1 MPDQDV
7 RLQHL
12 KVWLDEQLAI
22 LFADQGWGAVPPATL
37 TAASSDAS
45 FRRYF
50 RWEGEGRSFVV
61 MDAPPPQENCK
72 PFVDIAFLLAKSG
85 INVPKIYA
93 EDLERG
99 FLLLNDL
106 GNETYLD
113 VIDGENADVLFSDAL
128 KALLAFQQL
137 PMVAPLPSYDVALL
151 RRELELFPEW
161 YVKRELGIEFDA
173 AQQQQWQAVSDLLI
187 DSDLAQPK
195 VLVHRD
201 YMPRNLM
208 LSEPNPG
215 VLDFQDAVYGPV
227 TYDVTCLFKDALQ
240 ALLAF
245 QQLPM
250 VAPLPSYDV
259 ALLRRELELF
269 PEWYVKRELGIELDA
284 AQQVLWQQ
292 VSDLLIDSALAQ
304 PKVLVHR
311 DYMPRNLM
319 ISEPN
324 PGVLDFQDAVYG
336 PVTYDV
342 TCLFKDAF
350 LSWPEERVR
359 GWLDSYWQQASAL
372 NIPVQPDFEDFLR
385 ASDLMG
391 VQRHLKVIG
400 IFARICHRDGKPR
413 YLADVPRFFA
423 YIDAV
428 IARRPELAELDVL
441 LASLRAGVKA

>member
-12 KVWLDEQLAI
+12 KVWLDEQLAK
-22 LFADQGWGAVPPATL
+22 LFAEQGWGTVPPATL

-50 RWEGEGRSFVV
+50 RWEGDGRSFVV

-106 GNETYLD
+106 GNKTYLD
-113 VIDGENADVLFSDAL
+113 VIDGENADALFHDAL
-128 KALLAFQQL
+128 QALLAFQQL

-161 YVKRELGIEFDA
+161 YVKRELGVEFDA
-173 AQQQQWQAVSDLLI
+173 AQQQQWQHISELLI
-187 DSDLAQPK
+187 DSALAQPK

-227 TYDVTCLFKDALQ
+227 TYDVTCLFKDA
-240 ALLAF
+240 
-245 QQLPM
+245 
-250 VAPLPSYDV
+250 
-259 ALLRRELELF
+259 
-269 PEWYVKRELGIELDA
+269 
-284 AQQVLWQQ
+284 
-292 VSDLLIDSALAQ
+292 
-304 PKVLVHR
+304 
-311 DYMPRNLM
+311 
-319 ISEPN
+319 
-324 PGVLDFQDAVYG
+324 
-336 PVTYDV
+336 
-342 TCLFKDAF
+342 F

-359 GWLDSYWQQASAL
+359 GWLESYWQQASAL
-372 NIPVQPDFEDFLR
+372 DIPVQADFEDFLR

-400 IFARICHRDGKPR
+400 IFARISHRDGKPR
-413 YLADVPRFFA
+413 YLADVPRFFS
-423 YIDAV
+423 YIEAV
-428 IARRPELAELDVL
+428 IARRPELAELQAL
-441 LASLRAGVKA
+441 FSSLRAGATA

>member
-12 KVWLDEQLAI
+12 KVWLDEQLAK
-22 LFADQGWGAVPPATL
+22 LFAEQGWGTVPPATL

-50 RWEGEGRSFVV
+50 RWEGDGRSFVV

-106 GNETYLD
+106 GNKTYLD
-113 VIDGENADVLFSDAL
+113 VIDGENADALFHDAL
-128 KALLAFQQL
+128 QALLAFQQL

-161 YVKRELGIEFDA
+161 YVKRELGVEFDA
-173 AQQQQWQAVSDLLI
+173 AQQQQWQHISELLI
-187 DSDLAQPK
+187 DSALAQPK

-227 TYDVTCLFKDALQ
+227 TYDVTCLFKDA
-240 ALLAF
+240 
-245 QQLPM
+245 
-250 VAPLPSYDV
+250 
-259 ALLRRELELF
+259 
-269 PEWYVKRELGIELDA
+269 
-284 AQQVLWQQ
+284 
-292 VSDLLIDSALAQ
+292 
-304 PKVLVHR
+304 
-311 DYMPRNLM
+311 
-319 ISEPN
+319 
-324 PGVLDFQDAVYG
+324 
-336 PVTYDV
+336 
-342 TCLFKDAF
+342 F

-359 GWLDSYWQQASAL
+359 GWLESYWQQASAL
-372 NIPVQPDFEDFLR
+372 DIPVQADFEDFLL

-413 YLADVPRFFA
+413 YLADVPRFFS
-423 YIDAV
+423 YIEAV
-428 IARRPELAELDVL
+428 IARRPELAELQAL
-441 LASLRAGVKA
+441 FSSLRAGATA

>member
-12 KVWLDEQLAI
+12 KVWLDEQLAV
-22 LFADQGWGAVPPATL
+22 LFAAQGWGAVPPATL

-50 RWEGEGRSFVV
+50 RWEGAGRSFIV

-72 PFVDIAFLLAKSG
+72 PFVDIAFLLEKSG

-106 GNETYLD
+106 GNQTYLD
-113 VIDGENADVLFSDAL
+113 VIDSENADELFKDAL
-128 KALLAFQQL
+128 QALLAFQQL

-161 YVKRELGIEFDA
+161 YVKHELGIEFDA
-173 AQQQQWQAVSDLLI
+173 AQRTLWQNVTELLI
-187 DSDLAQPK
+187 DSALAQPK

-227 TYDVTCLFKDALQ
+227 TYDVTCLFKDA
-240 ALLAF
+240 
-245 QQLPM
+245 
-250 VAPLPSYDV
+250 
-259 ALLRRELELF
+259 
-269 PEWYVKRELGIELDA
+269 
-284 AQQVLWQQ
+284 
-292 VSDLLIDSALAQ
+292 
-304 PKVLVHR
+304 
-311 DYMPRNLM
+311 
-319 ISEPN
+319 
-324 PGVLDFQDAVYG
+324 
-336 PVTYDV
+336 
-342 TCLFKDAF
+342 F
-350 LSWPEERVR
+350 LSWPEERVH
-359 GWLDSYWQQASAL
+359 GWLEDYWQQAGAL
-372 NIPVQPDFEDFLR
+372 GIPVQSDFDDFLR

-423 YIDAV
+423 YIEAV
-428 IARRPELAELDVL
+428 ISRRPELAELDVL
-441 LASLRAGVKA
+441 LLSLRAGANA

>member
-12 KVWLDEQLAI
+12 KVWLDEQLAT

-50 RWEGEGRSFVV
+50 RWEGAGRSFVV

-93 EDLERG
+93 EDLARG

-106 GNETYLD
+106 GNKTYLD
-113 VIDGENADVLFSDAL
+113 VIDSENADALFSDAL
-128 KALLAFQQL
+128 QALLAFQQL

-161 YVKRELGIEFDA
+161 YVKRELGVEFDA
-173 AQQQQWQAVSDLLI
+173 TQQQQWQKVSDLLI
-187 DSDLAQPK
+187 DSALAQPK

-227 TYDVTCLFKDALQ
+227 TYDVTCLFKDA
-240 ALLAF
+240 
-245 QQLPM
+245 
-250 VAPLPSYDV
+250 
-259 ALLRRELELF
+259 
-269 PEWYVKRELGIELDA
+269 
-284 AQQVLWQQ
+284 
-292 VSDLLIDSALAQ
+292 
-304 PKVLVHR
+304 
-311 DYMPRNLM
+311 
-319 ISEPN
+319 
-324 PGVLDFQDAVYG
+324 
-336 PVTYDV
+336 
-342 TCLFKDAF
+342 F

-359 GWLDSYWQQASAL
+359 GWLESYWQQASAL
-372 NIPVQPDFEDFLR
+372 NIPVQPDFEEFLR

-413 YLADVPRFFA
+413 YLGDVPRFFS
-423 YIDAV
+423 YIEAV
-428 IARRPELAELDVL
+428 IARRPELADLQAL
-441 LASLRAGVKA
+441 LVSLRGGVTA

>member
-22 LFADQGWGAVPPATL
+22 LFAEQDWGAVPPATL

-50 RWEGEGRSFVV
+50 RWEGAGRSFVV

-106 GNETYLD
+106 GNKTYLD
-113 VIDGENADVLFSDAL
+113 VIDSENADDLFKDAL
-128 KALLAFQQL
+128 QALLAFQQL

-161 YVKRELGIEFDA
+161 YVKRELGIEFDS
-173 AQQQQWQAVSDLLI
+173 AQQTLWQQVSDLLI
-187 DSDLAQPK
+187 DSALAQPK

-227 TYDVTCLFKDALQ
+227 TYDVTCLFKDA
-240 ALLAF
+240 
-245 QQLPM
+245 
-250 VAPLPSYDV
+250 
-259 ALLRRELELF
+259 
-269 PEWYVKRELGIELDA
+269 
-284 AQQVLWQQ
+284 
-292 VSDLLIDSALAQ
+292 
-304 PKVLVHR
+304 
-311 DYMPRNLM
+311 
-319 ISEPN
+319 
-324 PGVLDFQDAVYG
+324 
-336 PVTYDV
+336 
-342 TCLFKDAF
+342 F

-359 GWLDSYWQQASAL
+359 GWLEDYWQQAGAL
-372 NIPVQPDFEDFLR
+372 DIPVQPDFEDFLR

-413 YLADVPRFFA
+413 YLGDVPRFFA
-423 YIDAV
+423 YIEAV
-428 IARRPELAELDVL
+428 VARRPELAELGML
-441 LASLRAGVKA
+441 LASLRAGANA

>member
-12 KVWLDEQLAI
+12 KVWLDEQLAT

-50 RWEGEGRSFVV
+50 RWEGAGRSFVV

-106 GNETYLD
+106 GNKTYLD
-113 VIDGENADVLFSDAL
+113 VIDSENADALFSDAL
-128 KALLAFQQL
+128 QALLAFQQL

-161 YVKRELGIEFDA
+161 YVKRELGVEFDA
-173 AQQQQWQAVSDLLI
+173 TQQQQWQKVSDLLI
-187 DSDLAQPK
+187 DSALAQPK

-227 TYDVTCLFKDALQ
+227 TYDVTCLFKDA
-240 ALLAF
+240 
-245 QQLPM
+245 
-250 VAPLPSYDV
+250 
-259 ALLRRELELF
+259 
-269 PEWYVKRELGIELDA
+269 
-284 AQQVLWQQ
+284 
-292 VSDLLIDSALAQ
+292 
-304 PKVLVHR
+304 
-311 DYMPRNLM
+311 
-319 ISEPN
+319 
-324 PGVLDFQDAVYG
+324 
-336 PVTYDV
+336 
-342 TCLFKDAF
+342 F

-359 GWLDSYWQQASAL
+359 GWLESYWQQASAL
-372 NIPVQPDFEDFLR
+372 NIPVQADFEEFLR

-413 YLADVPRFFA
+413 YLGDVPRFFS
-423 YIDAV
+423 YIEAV
-428 IARRPELAELDVL
+428 IARRPELADLQAL
-441 LASLRAGVKA
+441 LASLRGGVTA

>member
-12 KVWLDEQLAI
+12 KVWLDEQLAT
-22 LFADQGWGAVPPATL
+22 LFAEQGWGAVPPATL

-50 RWEGEGRSFVV
+50 RWEGAGRSFVV

-106 GNETYLD
+106 GNQTYLD
-113 VIDGENADVLFSDAL
+113 VIDSENADDLFKDAL
-128 KALLAFQQL
+128 QALLAFQQL

-173 AQQQQWQAVSDLLI
+173 AQQMLWQNVTELLI
-187 DSDLAQPK
+187 DSALAQPK

-227 TYDVTCLFKDALQ
+227 TYDVTCLFKDA
-240 ALLAF
+240 
-245 QQLPM
+245 
-250 VAPLPSYDV
+250 
-259 ALLRRELELF
+259 
-269 PEWYVKRELGIELDA
+269 
-284 AQQVLWQQ
+284 
-292 VSDLLIDSALAQ
+292 
-304 PKVLVHR
+304 
-311 DYMPRNLM
+311 
-319 ISEPN
+319 
-324 PGVLDFQDAVYG
+324 
-336 PVTYDV
+336 
-342 TCLFKDAF
+342 F
-350 LSWPEERVR
+350 LSWPEAHVR
-359 GWLDSYWQQASAL
+359 GWLEDYWQQAGAL
-372 NIPVQPDFEDFLR
+372 DIPVQPDFEDFLR

-441 LASLRAGVKA
+441 LLSLRAGATA

>member
-12 KVWLDEQLAI
+12 KVWLDEQLAT
-22 LFADQGWGAVPPATL
+22 LFAEQGWGVVPPATL

-50 RWEGEGRSFVV
+50 RWEGDGKSFIV

-106 GNETYLD
+106 GNKTFLD
-113 VIDGENADVLFSDAL
+113 VIDSENADGLFNDAL
-128 KALLAFQQL
+128 QALLAFQQL

-173 AQQQQWQAVSDLLI
+173 AQQVLWQQVSDLLI
-187 DSDLAQPK
+187 DSALAQPK

-227 TYDVTCLFKDALQ
+227 TYDVTCLFKDA
-240 ALLAF
+240 
-245 QQLPM
+245 
-250 VAPLPSYDV
+250 
-259 ALLRRELELF
+259 
-269 PEWYVKRELGIELDA
+269 
-284 AQQVLWQQ
+284 
-292 VSDLLIDSALAQ
+292 
-304 PKVLVHR
+304 
-311 DYMPRNLM
+311 
-319 ISEPN
+319 
-324 PGVLDFQDAVYG
+324 
-336 PVTYDV
+336 
-342 TCLFKDAF
+342 F

-359 GWLDSYWQQASAL
+359 GWLESYWQQAGGL
-372 NIPVQPDFEDFLR
+372 GIPVQPEFEDFLR

-413 YLADVPRFFA
+413 YLGDVPRFFA

>member
-12 KVWLDEQLAI
+12 NVWLDEQLST
-22 LFADQGWGAVPPATL
+22 LFESEGWGPVPPATL

-50 RWEGEGRSFVV
+50 RWEGEGHSFIV

-72 PFVDIAFLLAKSG
+72 PFVEIADLLRTSL

-93 EDLERG
+93 QDLERG

-106 GNETYLD
+106 GNKTFLD
-113 VIDGENADVLFSDAL
+113 VINSNNADELFKDAIE
-128 KALLAFQQL
+128 ALLAFQQL
-137 PMVAPLPSYDVALL
+137 PMTDPLPSYDVALL

-161 YVKRELGIEFDA
+161 YVRRHLGVEFNEQQLA
-173 AQQQQWQAVSDLLI
+173 AWQRVSTLLI
-187 DSDLAQPK
+187 DSALAQPQ

-201 YMPRNLM
+201 FMPRNLM
-208 LSEPNPG
+208 LSIPNPG

-227 TYDVTCLFKDALQ
+227 TYD
-240 ALLAF
+240 
-245 QQLPM
+245 
-250 VAPLPSYDV
+250 
-259 ALLRRELELF
+259 
-269 PEWYVKRELGIELDA
+269 I
-284 AQQVLWQQ
+284 
-292 VSDLLIDSALAQ
+292 
-304 PKVLVHR
+304 
-311 DYMPRNLM
+311 
-319 ISEPN
+319 
-324 PGVLDFQDAVYG
+324 
-336 PVTYDV
+336 

-350 LSWPEERVR
+350 LSWPEERVHA
-359 GWLDSYWQQASAL
+359 WLQDYWKLAL
-372 NIPVQPDFEDFLR
+372 PLGIPVHANFEAFLQ

-413 YLADVPRFFA
+413 YLADVPRFFS

-428 IARRPELAELDVL
+428 LSRRPELAELGEL
-441 LASLRAGVKA
+441 FASLGLSVEARS

>member
-50 RWEGEGRSFVV
+50 RWEGEGKSFVV

-106 GNETYLD
+106 GNKTYLD
-113 VIDGENADVLFSDAL
+113 VIDSENADALFSDAL
-128 KALLAFQQL
+128 QALLAFQQL

-161 YVKRELGIEFDA
+161 YVKRELGVELDST
-173 AQQQQWQAVSDLLI
+173 QQQQWQRISDLLI
-187 DSDLAQPK
+187 DSALAQPK

-227 TYDVTCLFKDALQ
+227 TYDVTCLFKDA
-240 ALLAF
+240 
-245 QQLPM
+245 
-250 VAPLPSYDV
+250 
-259 ALLRRELELF
+259 
-269 PEWYVKRELGIELDA
+269 
-284 AQQVLWQQ
+284 
-292 VSDLLIDSALAQ
+292 
-304 PKVLVHR
+304 
-311 DYMPRNLM
+311 
-319 ISEPN
+319 
-324 PGVLDFQDAVYG
+324 
-336 PVTYDV
+336 
-342 TCLFKDAF
+342 F

-359 GWLDSYWQQASAL
+359 GWLENYWQQASAL
-372 NIPVQPDFEDFLR
+372 NIPVQSNFEDFLR

-413 YLADVPRFFA
+413 YLADVPRFFS
-423 YIDAV
+423 YIEAV
-428 IARRPELAELDVL
+428 IARRPELAELQAL
-441 LASLRAGVKA
+441 FTSLRGGATA

>member
-12 KVWLDEQLAI
+12 KVWLDEQLPI
-22 LFADQGWGAVPPATL
+22 LFVQQGWGAVPPATL

-50 RWEGEGRSFVV
+50 RWEGEGRSLIV

-106 GNETYLD
+106 GNQTYLD
-113 VIDGENADVLFSDAL
+113 VINGDNVDPLFRDAL
-128 KALLAFQQL
+128 QALLAFQQL

-161 YVKRELGIEFDA
+161 YVKHELGIEFDA
-173 AQQQQWQAVSDLLI
+173 AQQALWQQASDLLI
-187 DSDLAQPK
+187 NSALAQPK

-227 TYDVTCLFKDALQ
+227 TYDVTCLFKDA
-240 ALLAF
+240 
-245 QQLPM
+245 
-250 VAPLPSYDV
+250 
-259 ALLRRELELF
+259 
-269 PEWYVKRELGIELDA
+269 
-284 AQQVLWQQ
+284 
-292 VSDLLIDSALAQ
+292 
-304 PKVLVHR
+304 
-311 DYMPRNLM
+311 
-319 ISEPN
+319 
-324 PGVLDFQDAVYG
+324 
-336 PVTYDV
+336 
-342 TCLFKDAF
+342 F

-359 GWLDSYWQQASAL
+359 GWLEDYWQQAGAL
-372 NIPVQPDFEDFLR
+372 GIPVQPDFEDFLR

-413 YLADVPRFFA
+413 YLGDVPRFFA
-423 YIDAV
+423 YIEAV
-428 IARRPELAELDVL
+428 IARRPELAELDQL
-441 LASLRAGVKA
+441 LSSLRQSAGATA

>member
-12 KVWLDEQLAI
+12 KVWLDEQLAN
-22 LFADQGWGAVPPATL
+22 LFAQQGWGSVPPATL

-72 PFVDIAFLLAKSG
+72 PFVDIAFLLAKSA

-106 GNETYLD
+106 GNQTYLD
-113 VIDGENADVLFSDAL
+113 VIDGENADALFDDAL
-128 KALLAFQQL
+128 QALLAFQQL

-161 YVKRELGIEFDA
+161 YVKRELGVEFDA
-173 AQQQQWQAVSDLLI
+173 AQQQQWQHISDLLI
-187 DSDLAQPK
+187 DSALAQPK

-227 TYDVTCLFKDALQ
+227 TYDVTCLFKDA
-240 ALLAF
+240 
-245 QQLPM
+245 
-250 VAPLPSYDV
+250 
-259 ALLRRELELF
+259 
-269 PEWYVKRELGIELDA
+269 
-284 AQQVLWQQ
+284 
-292 VSDLLIDSALAQ
+292 
-304 PKVLVHR
+304 
-311 DYMPRNLM
+311 
-319 ISEPN
+319 
-324 PGVLDFQDAVYG
+324 
-336 PVTYDV
+336 
-342 TCLFKDAF
+342 F
-350 LSWPEERVR
+350 LSWPEERVH
-359 GWLDSYWQQASAL
+359 GWLKKYWQQALAL
-372 NIPVQPDFEDFLR
+372 NIPVQADFDDFLR

-413 YLADVPRFFA
+413 YLADVPRFFS
-423 YIDAV
+423 YIEAV
-428 IARRPELAELDVL
+428 IARRPELAELQAL
-441 LASLRAGVKA
+441 FSSLRAGATA

>member
-12 KVWLDEQLAI
+12 KVWLDEQLAN

-50 RWEGEGRSFVV
+50 RWEGAGRSFVV

-106 GNETYLD
+106 GNKTYLD
-113 VIDGENADVLFSDAL
+113 VIDGENADALFDDAM

-161 YVKRELGIEFDA
+161 YVKRELGVEFNST
-173 AQQQQWQAVSDLLI
+173 QQQQWQQISDLLI
-187 DSDLAQPK
+187 DSALAQPK

-227 TYDVTCLFKDALQ
+227 TYDVTCLFKDA
-240 ALLAF
+240 
-245 QQLPM
+245 
-250 VAPLPSYDV
+250 
-259 ALLRRELELF
+259 
-269 PEWYVKRELGIELDA
+269 
-284 AQQVLWQQ
+284 
-292 VSDLLIDSALAQ
+292 
-304 PKVLVHR
+304 
-311 DYMPRNLM
+311 
-319 ISEPN
+319 
-324 PGVLDFQDAVYG
+324 
-336 PVTYDV
+336 
-342 TCLFKDAF
+342 F

-359 GWLDSYWQQASAL
+359 GWLENYWQQASAL
-372 NIPVQPDFEDFLR
+372 NIPVHPDFEDFLR

-413 YLADVPRFFA
+413 YLADVPRFFS
-423 YIDAV
+423 YIEAV
-428 IARRPELAELDVL
+428 IARRPELAELQAL
-441 LASLRAGVKA
+441 FTSLRGGATA

>member
-12 KVWLDEQLAI
+12 KVWLDEQLAK
-22 LFADQGWGAVPPATL
+22 LFAEQGWGTVPPATL

-50 RWEGEGRSFVV
+50 RWEGDGRSFVV

-106 GNETYLD
+106 GNKTYLD
-113 VIDGENADVLFSDAL
+113 VIDGENADALFHDAL
-128 KALLAFQQL
+128 QALLAFQQL

-161 YVKRELGIEFDA
+161 YVKHELGVEFDA
-173 AQQQQWQAVSDLLI
+173 AQQQQWQHISELLI
-187 DSDLAQPK
+187 DSALAQPK

-227 TYDVTCLFKDALQ
+227 TYDVTCLFKDA
-240 ALLAF
+240 
-245 QQLPM
+245 
-250 VAPLPSYDV
+250 
-259 ALLRRELELF
+259 
-269 PEWYVKRELGIELDA
+269 
-284 AQQVLWQQ
+284 
-292 VSDLLIDSALAQ
+292 
-304 PKVLVHR
+304 
-311 DYMPRNLM
+311 
-319 ISEPN
+319 
-324 PGVLDFQDAVYG
+324 
-336 PVTYDV
+336 
-342 TCLFKDAF
+342 F

-359 GWLDSYWQQASAL
+359 GWLESYWQQASAL
-372 NIPVQPDFEDFLR
+372 DIPVQADFEDFLR

-413 YLADVPRFFA
+413 YLADVPRFFT
-423 YIDAV
+423 YIEAV
-428 IARRPELAELDVL
+428 IARRPELAELQAL
-441 LASLRAGVKA
+441 FSSLRAGATA

>member
-12 KVWLDEQLAI
+12 KVWLDEQLAN

-106 GNETYLD
+106 GNKTYLD
-113 VIDGENADVLFSDAL
+113 VIDGENADALFD
-128 KALLAFQQL
+128 
-137 PMVAPLPSYDVALL
+137 
-151 RRELELFPEW
+151 E
-161 YVKRELGIEFDA
+161 
-173 AQQQQWQAVSDLLI
+173 
-187 DSDLAQPK
+187 
-195 VLVHRD
+195 
-201 YMPRNLM
+201 
-208 LSEPNPG
+208 
-215 VLDFQDAVYGPV
+215 
-227 TYDVTCLFKDALQ
+227 ALQ

-269 PEWYVKRELGIELDA
+269 PEWYVGRELGLTFSEAQIMAWVSPIFWPFLRVLAVFTSAPIFSSRSVPLRTKVGLAPLHAHHHGREQRAGDGGGEQ
-284 AQQVLWQQ
+284 QQV
-292 VSDLLIDSALAQ
+292 
-304 PKVLVHR
+304 
-311 DYMPRNLM
+311 
-319 ISEPN
+319 
-324 PGVLDFQDAVYG
+324 
-336 PVTYDV
+336 
-342 TCLFKDAF
+342 
-350 LSWPEERVR
+350 
-359 GWLDSYWQQASAL
+359 
-372 NIPVQPDFEDFLR
+372 
-385 ASDLMG
+385 
-391 VQRHLKVIG
+391 
-400 IFARICHRDGKPR
+400 
-413 YLADVPRFFA
+413 
-423 YIDAV
+423 
-428 IARRPELAELDVL
+428 
-441 LASLRAGVKA
+441 AGLHGGTPHG

>member
-12 KVWLDEQLAI
+12 KVWLDEQLAK
-22 LFADQGWGAVPPATL
+22 LFAEQGWGTVPPATL

-50 RWEGEGRSFVV
+50 RWEGDGRSFVV

-106 GNETYLD
+106 GNKTYLD
-113 VIDGENADVLFSDAL
+113 VIDGENADALFHDAL
-128 KALLAFQQL
+128 QALLAFQQL

-161 YVKRELGIEFDA
+161 YVKHELGVEFDA
-173 AQQQQWQAVSDLLI
+173 AQQQQWQHISELLI
-187 DSDLAQPK
+187 ESALAQPK

-227 TYDVTCLFKDALQ
+227 TYDVTCLFKDA
-240 ALLAF
+240 
-245 QQLPM
+245 
-250 VAPLPSYDV
+250 
-259 ALLRRELELF
+259 
-269 PEWYVKRELGIELDA
+269 
-284 AQQVLWQQ
+284 
-292 VSDLLIDSALAQ
+292 
-304 PKVLVHR
+304 
-311 DYMPRNLM
+311 
-319 ISEPN
+319 
-324 PGVLDFQDAVYG
+324 
-336 PVTYDV
+336 
-342 TCLFKDAF
+342 F

-359 GWLDSYWQQASAL
+359 GWLESYWQQASAL
-372 NIPVQPDFEDFLR
+372 DIPVQADFEDFLR

-413 YLADVPRFFA
+413 YLADVPRFFS
-423 YIDAV
+423 YIEAV
-428 IARRPELAELDVL
+428 IARRPELAELQAL
-441 LASLRAGVKA
+441 FSSLRAGATA

>member
-12 KVWLDEQLAI
+12 KVWLDEQLATV
-22 LFADQGWGAVPPATL
+22 FENEGWGAVPPATL

-72 PFVDIAFLLAKSG
+72 PFVDIADFLRTCL

-93 EDLERG
+93 QDLDRG

-106 GNETYLD
+106 GNKTFLD
-113 VIDGENADVLFSDAL
+113 VINSSNADELFKDAIE
-128 KALLAFQQL
+128 ALLAFQQL
-137 PMVAPLPSYDVALL
+137 PMTEPLPSYDVALL

-161 YVKRELGIEFDA
+161 YVRAHLGVDFNE
-173 AQQQQWQAVSDLLI
+173 QQQAVWQRVSTLLI
-187 DSDLAQPK
+187 DSALAQPK

-201 YMPRNLM
+201 FMPRNLM
-208 LSEPNPG
+208 LSIPNPG

-227 TYDVTCLFKDALQ
+227 TYD
-240 ALLAF
+240 
-245 QQLPM
+245 
-250 VAPLPSYDV
+250 
-259 ALLRRELELF
+259 
-269 PEWYVKRELGIELDA
+269 I
-284 AQQVLWQQ
+284 
-292 VSDLLIDSALAQ
+292 
-304 PKVLVHR
+304 
-311 DYMPRNLM
+311 
-319 ISEPN
+319 
-324 PGVLDFQDAVYG
+324 
-336 PVTYDV
+336 

-359 GWLDSYWQQASAL
+359 NWLQDYWKLAL
-372 NIPVQPDFEDFLR
+372 PLGIPVQRDFEEFVR

-413 YLADVPRFFA
+413 YLADVPRFFS
-423 YIDAV
+423 YIEAV
-428 IARRPELAELDVL
+428 LARRPELAELGEL
-441 LASLRAGVKA
+441 FSSLGLVSEVDA

>member
-12 KVWLDEQLAI
+12 KDWLDEQLPK
-22 LFADQGWGAVPPATL
+22 LFLAQGWGVIPPATL

-50 RWEGEGRSFVV
+50 RWEGEGRTFIV

-72 PFVDIAFLLAKSG
+72 PFVDIAHLLSKSG

-93 EDLERG
+93 EDLSQG

-106 GNETYLD
+106 GRKTYLD
-113 VIDGENADVLFSDAL
+113 VIDAQNADQLFADAID
-128 KALLAFQQL
+128 ALLAFQQL
-137 PMVAPLPSYDVALL
+137 PMEAPLPSYDVALL

-161 YVKRELGIEFDA
+161 YVKRHLGIEFDA
-173 AQQQQWQAVSDLLI
+173 TQQTSWQRVS
-187 DSDLAQPK
+187 
-195 VLVHRD
+195 
-201 YMPRNLM
+201 
-208 LSEPNPG
+208 E
-215 VLDFQDAVYGPV
+215 
-227 TYDVTCLFKDALQ
+227 
-240 ALLAF
+240 
-245 QQLPM
+245 
-250 VAPLPSYDV
+250 
-259 ALLRRELELF
+259 
-269 PEWYVKRELGIELDA
+269 
-284 AQQVLWQQ
+284 
-292 VSDLLIDSALAQ
+292 LLIDSALSQ

-336 PVTYDV
+336 PVTYDI

-350 LSWPEERVR
+350 LSWPQERVAR
-359 GWLDSYWQQASAL
+359 WLKLYWDKAGAL
-372 NIPVQPDFEDFLR
+372 GIPVQDDFDEFCR

-413 YLADVPRFFA
+413 YVADVPRFFS
-423 YIDAV
+423 YIEAV
-428 IARRPELAELDVL
+428 LARRPELVELSNL
-441 LASLRAGVKA
+441 LTSLGQPKQ

>member
-12 KVWLDEQLAI
+12 KVWLDEQLAV
-22 LFADQGWGAVPPATL
+22 LFAEQGWGAVPPATL

-50 RWEGEGRSFVV
+50 RWEGTGRSFIV

-106 GNETYLD
+106 GNKTYLD
-113 VIDGENADVLFSDAL
+113 VIDSENADDLFNDAL
-128 KALLAFQQL
+128 QALTAFQQL
-137 PMVAPLPSYDVALL
+137 PMVAPLPGYDVALL

-161 YVKRELGIEFDA
+161 YVKRELGIEFDP
-173 AQQQQWQAVSDLLI
+173 AQQVLWDNVTELLI
-187 DSDLAQPK
+187 DSALAQPK

-227 TYDVTCLFKDALQ
+227 TYDVTCLFKDA
-240 ALLAF
+240 
-245 QQLPM
+245 
-250 VAPLPSYDV
+250 
-259 ALLRRELELF
+259 
-269 PEWYVKRELGIELDA
+269 
-284 AQQVLWQQ
+284 
-292 VSDLLIDSALAQ
+292 
-304 PKVLVHR
+304 
-311 DYMPRNLM
+311 
-319 ISEPN
+319 
-324 PGVLDFQDAVYG
+324 
-336 PVTYDV
+336 
-342 TCLFKDAF
+342 F
-350 LSWPEERVR
+350 LSWPEERVH
-359 GWLDSYWQQASAL
+359 GWLEGYWKQAVAL
-372 NIPVQPDFEDFLR
+372 GIPVQPDFDDFLR

-441 LASLRAGVKA
+441 LLSLRAGANA

>member
-12 KVWLDEQLAI
+12 KVWLDEQLAA
-22 LFADQGWGAVPPATL
+22 LFLTEGWGAVPPATL

-72 PFVDIAFLLAKSG
+72 PFVDIADFLRTCL

-93 EDLERG
+93 QDLDRG

-106 GNETYLD
+106 GNKTFLD
-113 VIDGENADVLFSDAL
+113 VINSSNADELFKDAIE
-128 KALLAFQQL
+128 ALLAFQQL
-137 PMVAPLPSYDVALL
+137 PMTEPLPSYDVALL

-161 YVKRELGIEFDA
+161 YVRAHLGVDFNE
-173 AQQQQWQAVSDLLI
+173 QQQAVWQRVSTLLI
-187 DSDLAQPK
+187 DSALAQPK

-201 YMPRNLM
+201 FMPRNLM
-208 LSEPNPG
+208 LSIPNPG

-227 TYDVTCLFKDALQ
+227 TYD
-240 ALLAF
+240 
-245 QQLPM
+245 
-250 VAPLPSYDV
+250 
-259 ALLRRELELF
+259 
-269 PEWYVKRELGIELDA
+269 I
-284 AQQVLWQQ
+284 
-292 VSDLLIDSALAQ
+292 
-304 PKVLVHR
+304 
-311 DYMPRNLM
+311 
-319 ISEPN
+319 
-324 PGVLDFQDAVYG
+324 
-336 PVTYDV
+336 

-359 GWLDSYWQQASAL
+359 NWLQDYWKLAL
-372 NIPVQPDFEDFLR
+372 PLGIPVQRDFEEFLR

-413 YLADVPRFFA
+413 YLADVPRFFS
-423 YIDAV
+423 YIEAV
-428 IARRPELAELDVL
+428 LARRPELAELGEL
-441 LASLRAGVKA
+441 FSSLGLVSEVDA

>member
-12 KVWLDEQLAI
+12 KVWLDEQLAT
-22 LFADQGWGAVPPATL
+22 LFANEGWGPVPPATL

-72 PFVDIAFLLAKSG
+72 PFVDIADFLRTCL

-93 EDLERG
+93 QDLDRG

-106 GNETYLD
+106 GNKTFLD
-113 VIDGENADVLFSDAL
+113 VINNSNADELFKDAIE
-128 KALLAFQQL
+128 ALLAFQQL
-137 PMVAPLPSYDVALL
+137 PMNEPLPSYDVALL

-161 YVKRELGIEFDA
+161 YVRAHLGVDFNE
-173 AQQQQWQAVSDLLI
+173 QQQAVWQRVSTLLI
-187 DSDLAQPK
+187 DSALAQPK

-201 YMPRNLM
+201 FMPRNLM
-208 LSEPNPG
+208 LSIPNPG

-227 TYDVTCLFKDALQ
+227 TYD
-240 ALLAF
+240 
-245 QQLPM
+245 
-250 VAPLPSYDV
+250 
-259 ALLRRELELF
+259 
-269 PEWYVKRELGIELDA
+269 I
-284 AQQVLWQQ
+284 
-292 VSDLLIDSALAQ
+292 
-304 PKVLVHR
+304 
-311 DYMPRNLM
+311 
-319 ISEPN
+319 
-324 PGVLDFQDAVYG
+324 
-336 PVTYDV
+336 

-359 GWLDSYWQQASAL
+359 NWLQDYWKLAL
-372 NIPVQPDFEDFLR
+372 PLGITVQRDFEEFLR

-413 YLADVPRFFA
+413 YLADVPRFFS
-423 YIDAV
+423 YIEAV
-428 IARRPELAELDVL
+428 LARRPELAELGEL
-441 LASLRAGVKA
+441 FSSLGLVSEVDA